1 MKDGLLEGKRP
12 HIGKTYGVGRP
23 FGKNNPGKKRP
34 LLARI
39 IYVCTMS
46 AGYHILLIKPSLVA
60 LINSIIWRTSGPS
73 GTCSLIWRTASN
85 TLVWPW
91 NTSR

>member
-46 AGYHILLIKPSLVA
+46 AGYHILLIKPS
-60 LINSIIWRTSGPS
+60 
-73 GTCSLIWRTASN
+73 
-85 TLVWPW
+85 
-91 NTSR
+91 